1 MNFNDKFNIVFDE
14 LSEYLDGKDPLLLKE
29 DMLQLQYERYII
41 DVGFY
46 QNEFVL
52 YIIEDND
59 WDSPYLRNEIDDL
72 IHLIPE
78 IENACKIVL
87 SLH

>member
-14 LSEYLDGKDPLLLKE
+14 LSEYLDSKDPLLLKE
-29 DMLQLQYERYII
+29 DMLQLQYGRCII

-52 YIIEDND
+52 YVIEDND

>member
-14 LSEYLDGKDPLLLKE
+14 LSEYLNGKDPLLLKE

-52 YIIEDND
+52 YVIEDND